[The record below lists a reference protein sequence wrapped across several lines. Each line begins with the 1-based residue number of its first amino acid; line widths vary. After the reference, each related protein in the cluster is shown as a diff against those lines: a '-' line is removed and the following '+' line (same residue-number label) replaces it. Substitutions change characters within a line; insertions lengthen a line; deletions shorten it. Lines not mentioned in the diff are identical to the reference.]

1 MLRDSLSYDTSVVD
15 QYITTFLSKDSLS
28 SFTKG
33 MPIDRISEI
42 NVSNPHMGNWFA
54 LTILGLVI
62 YLLLARLLF
71 SFNMSESMKGFGKI
85 QSIDVVGFDKEYQ
98 LSGYFLSPL
107 SVFTYSFYLYF
118 IINPRYLHINLDYL
132 FIVFSI
138 GIILLFL
145 TKTLLEKTLSIIF
158 NTQNTFGQY
167 FSDHLFILGLSS
179 LIQVPLIIIFV
190 YSGIEFFLWISI
202 GVLVLLWVF
211 RLFRGAIIGIKQTA
225 FSKSFIILYLCSL
238 EILPLIIAYK
248 MAIG

>member
-1 MLRDSLSYDTSVVD
+1 MLKDSLFNDTSVVE
-15 QYITTFLSKDSLS
+15 QNITAFLSRDTLS
-28 SFTKG
+28 SFTKE
-33 MPIDRISEI
+33 MPIDKISEI
-42 NVSNPHMGNWFA
+42 TVSDPIMGNWFA

-62 YLLLARLLF
+62 YLLLTRLLF
-71 SFNMSESMKGFGKI
+71 SFNMSEIMKGLGKI
-85 QSIDVVGFDKEYQ
+85 QSLDVISFDKESR
-98 LSGYFLSPL
+98 LTGYFLSPL

-118 IINPRYLHINLDYL
+118 VINPLYLHLNLDYL
-132 FIVFSI
+132 FIIFSI

-145 TKTLLEKTLSIIF
+145 IKILVEKIVSVIF
-158 NTQNTFGQY
+158 NTQNLFHQY

-190 YSGIEFFLWISI
+190 YSNIDLFLWISI
-202 GVLVLLWVF
+202 GILLLLWVF
-211 RLFRGAIIGIKQTA
+211 RLFRGLIIGIKQTT